1 MPPPTP
7 TRFAKAEASRPGLQL
22 RRANGESQSGWV
34 VAEHNA
40 KGAFLVRGDKGAAP
54 ELPAGETVSLSWQ
67 QVDGAARQELP
78 AVVAYSSP
86 SGLRLTLSAPLP
98 DLGELATL
106 SAGPGHG
113 AGSREPG
120 ELAAAMIELIQT
132 HLGPGLGLLIEQA
145 DRQLSEAAGRTAMV
159 EAGLSPKAAHAFLT
173 QTSATLKPAFLDDLC
188 APWRQAADPEQL
200 PAPELG
206 TLELVEDEE
215 LELWLLRSESA
226 THLEQAL
233 RPLLTELRPRLLSLA
248 ERVPAVSAESLLPEQ
263 ILNALV
269 RAGKRIDLP
278 FPLRNLL
285 VHLGRDP
292 ALLRLGG
299 FYGALLALL
308 RDADIGPT
316 RPAVQRPPA
325 TAEATPE
332 AATPRSAQGLL
343 RAATPNGANV
353 IPSGQAMATVHQ
365 LFALSGRPQA
375 EAPQAAR
382 VSNEQLA
389 QALSRLLEEGPAG
402 GEADFEQSLRQQ
414 AATLVGESQV
424 ALDPRQAESLALLSQ
439 LHLTLTEDP
448 LLPAQFREWI
458 LRLLPALLRT
468 QLSGTDPGE
477 RADGIRNLFGLL
489 EFAAVLGAERK
500 DPATRQLSTRVE
512 DLLEPLI
519 GQPALGTEQLQQT
532 CAALEQLLHR
542 HRKAGAAVEHRVVES
557 CEGQQR
563 LEDARRATEKEI
575 GLAFAGRRVPVVL
588 AELVDEVVRPNLV
601 LANLRTDDDSWLAQL
616 DALQVLAEAARRAR
630 HGDTQLPREALLE
643 QVRAGWAELAAA
655 SGREDAMLEATIDA
669 LAKPGGTWIAYH
681 APGQANADDAAAG
694 VAAAPAAGTTAAVL
708 NLVKPGDWF
717 GFASS
722 GGEPQL
728 LKLAWLSADRN
739 RFVFVNQLG
748 HKAEDLTAERLMEQL
763 DGGAVRLLDER
774 DATTIERAWRRMLEG
789 LHNELAQQ
797 ATHDA
802 LTGLLNRTEFERR
815 LLAALTE
822 NRRESLALLWIGVDH
837 LSMINQSLGRAAGDA
852 ALQAVAQN
860 LQRFISQ
867 RGAQAARIA
876 GDEFVLLLPQVAEDN
891 GSGVARTIC
900 REVAERKLQWKG
912 SPYHL
917 SVSIGVVASG
927 SEPAGPESLLQDA
940 ERAYKLARE
949 DGGGKFYQH
958 SDDDERVAKLRQTA
972 SWVGRVEQALASRQ
986 MLLYAQPAMSL
997 SEAACAGASYVEVLL
1012 RMEAE
1017 GKIYTPEQFLLAAE
1031 RYGQIAAIDRF
1042 VSIELLH
1049 QLEGVG
1055 PNRAVRFAFN
1065 LSARNLVDQDFVS
1078 ELVARLRQQRFPLRR
1093 LCVELTETAA
1103 VAHLSEAR
1111 RGMSRLAELGVA
1123 LVLDDFGS
1131 GYASY
1136 QYLKH
1141 LPVDVVKVDGAFIR
1155 DITRAP
1161 ENLAL
1166 ARSINE
1172 IAHLL
1177 GKQTVAEHVEDE
1189 ETLALVREIGF
1200 DYAQGFHIC
1209 RPQPLTQ
1216 YLAGLD

>member
-1 MPPPTP
+1 MPPQTP
-7 TRFAKAEASRPGLQL
+7 TSFAKAEASRPGLQL
-22 RRANGESQSGWV
+22 RRANGECQSGWV

-40 KGAFLVRGDKGAAP
+40 HGAFLVRADKSAAP
-54 ELPAGETVSLSWQ
+54 EMPAGETVSLSWQ
-67 QVDGAARQELP
+67 KSDGAARQELK

-98 DLGELATL
+98 ELAEL
-106 SAGPGHG
+106 AASPAGPEHG
-113 AGSREPG
+113 AGNREPAA
-120 ELAAAMIELIQT
+120 LAAAMVELIQT

-188 APWRQAADPEQL
+188 APWRQATDPAQL

-248 ERVPAVSAESLLPEQ
+248 ERFPAVSAEALLPEQ

-292 ALLRLGG
+292 ALLRLGS
-299 FYGALLALL
+299 FYGALLSLL
-308 RDADIGPT
+308 RNADIGPT
-316 RPAVQRPPA
+316 RPAQRAAA
-325 TAEATPE
+325 TTQAAPE
-332 AATPRSAQGLL
+332 AAPPRSEQGLL
-343 RAATPNGANV
+343 RAAKPGGTPV

-365 LFALSGRPQA
+365 LFSLSGRPQA
-375 EAPQAAR
+375 EVAKAAP
-382 VSNEQLA
+382 VSDEKLA
-389 QALSRLLEEGPAG
+389 QALSRLLEEGPVG
-402 GEADFEQSLRQQ
+402 GEADFEQSLRRQ
-414 AATLVGESQV
+414 AATLVGESQI
-424 ALDPRQAESLALLSQ
+424 ALNPRQAESLALLSQ

-448 LLPAQFREWI
+448 LLPGQFRDWI

-489 EFAAVLGAERK
+489 EFAAVLGAERR
-500 DPATRQLSTRVE
+500 DPATRQLSQRVE
-512 DLLEPLI
+512 GLLEPLVD
-519 GQPALGTEQLQQT
+519 QPTLGTEQLQQT
-532 CAALEQLLHR
+532 CEALEQLLQR
-542 HRKAGAAVEHRVVES
+542 HRKAGAAVENRVVES

-588 AELVDEVVRPNLV
+588 AELVDEIVRPNLV
-601 LANLRTDDDSWLAQL
+601 LANLRADDASWLAQL
-616 DALQVLAEAARRAR
+616 DALQALAEAARRAR
-630 HGDTQLPREALLE
+630 HGDTQLPREELRE

-655 SGREDAMLEATIDA
+655 SGREDALLEATIDA

-681 APGQANADDAAAG
+681 APGQANADGDAG
-694 VAAAPAAGTTAAVL
+694 VAAAPTAGTTAAVL

-748 HKAEDLTAERLMEQL
+748 HKAEDLSAERLMELL
-763 DGGAVRLLDER
+763 DGGAARLLDER

-815 LLAALTE
+815 LLAALSD

-900 REVAERKLQWKG
+900 REVAERQLQWKG

-917 SVSIGVVASG
+917 SVSIGIVASG
-927 SEPAGPESLLQDA
+927 TEPASPESLLQDA

-997 SEAACAGASYVEVLL
+997 SESACAGASYVEVLL
-1012 RMEAE
+1012 RMEIDGA
-1017 GKIYTPEQFLLAAE
+1017 IYTPEQFLLAAE

-1042 VSIELLH
+1042 VSAELLH

-1055 PNRAVRFAFN
+1055 ANRAVRFAFN
-1065 LSARNLVDQDFVS
+1065 LSARNLVDQDFVG

-1200 DYAQGFHIC
+1200 DYAQGYHIC

-1216 YLAGLD
+1216 YLSSLR